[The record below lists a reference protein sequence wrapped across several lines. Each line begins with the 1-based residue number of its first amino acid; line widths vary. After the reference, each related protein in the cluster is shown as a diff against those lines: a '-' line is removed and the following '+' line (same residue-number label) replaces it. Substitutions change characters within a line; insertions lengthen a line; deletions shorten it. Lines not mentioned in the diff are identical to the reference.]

1 MNFHIETGL
10 PKELPARKKLKWL
23 KESFFWKES
32 ESENICIE
40 SGLPKELFLQLER
53 KWKKNIHIEKW
64 VPVPC
69 LWIYRDAH
77 SSNYNNK
84 AARFLHRKWD

>member
-1 MNFHIETGL
+1 MNIQIESGL

-32 ESENICIE
+32 ESENIRIE

-53 KWKKNIHIEKW
+53 KWKKNIYIEKW
-64 VPVPC
+64 VPC
-69 LWIYRDAH
+69 LWIYRDTH
-77 SSNYNNK
+77 SSNYN
-84 AARFLHRKWD
+84 R